1 MSRDDLGV
9 TTAHLVDLSVTQARA
24 AAETRSATYAVEGM
38 DAAVRSTHGSIAS
51 ATVSAVE
58 TVLAVRRNAGTKM
71 AAVSDELCGKLADA
85 ARRYDEVDIGL
96 GDALKGQM
104 RAGQR

>member
-1 MSRDDLGV
+1 
-9 TTAHLVDLSVTQARA
+9 
-24 AAETRSATYAVEGM
+24 
-38 DAAVRSTHGSIAS
+38 
-51 ATVSAVE
+51 
-58 TVLAVRRNAGTKM
+58 M